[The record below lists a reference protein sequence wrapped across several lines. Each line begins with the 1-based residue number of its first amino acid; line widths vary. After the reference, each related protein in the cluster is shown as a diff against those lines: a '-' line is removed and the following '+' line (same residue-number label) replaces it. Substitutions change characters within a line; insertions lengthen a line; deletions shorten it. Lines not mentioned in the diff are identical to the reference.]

1 MPSKS
6 EAYIHVKARLWNST
20 LVNDYPRVDLVK
32 IVSSA
37 HISIPEIYN
46 IKQKKKDDK
55 ALVYEIITIIIYFI
69 APIKF
74 SPILNMQHFLRFAGI
89 HLCIS

>member
-1 MPSKS
+1 MTLKCIIYNLPSKS

-20 LVNDYPRVDLVK
+20 LVADYPRVDLVK

-37 HISIPEIYN
+37 QVSIPEIYN

-55 ALVYEIITIIIYFI
+55 AYVRITSIFH
-69 APIKF
+69 K
-74 SPILNMQHFLRFAGI
+74 
-89 HLCIS
+89 

>member
-20 LVNDYPRVDLVK
+20 LVNDYPRVDTVK

-37 HISIPEIYN
+37 HISIPEIYK
-46 IKQKKKDDK
+46 IKQKKKDDIT
-55 ALVYEIITIIIYFI
+55 LVHNFQAHSLIN
-69 APIKF
+69 K
-74 SPILNMQHFLRFAGI
+74 S
-89 HLCIS
+89 